1 VLSRVA
7 EALFWVGR
15 YVERSEDTARLLD
28 VHFHQVVEDPD
39 TDEGETCRVLAAV
52 MGVDSEA
59 GSDVDSDADSPRD
72 IRAALEIL
80 GYQADNP
87 SSIVGALHAARQNA
101 RGVRESLSADI
112 WECLNTTH
120 HELPTRIEAAR
131 EFGPAPF
138 FSYVRHRAAMLAGH
152 ADATMSRD
160 HGYDFLVLGR
170 SVERVDMT
178 ARLLAATLS
187 TPSPEDGWIATLRAC
202 SAHEAYLRTY
212 QRGVEP
218 QLVLEFL
225 LLDRLFPRS
234 VFHALVVGEE
244 ALTRL
249 DPDAGRVGAGNDAR
263 RAIGRTRTDLEFMP
277 AELVLENLPK
287 RLHDLQSVMSEVSDA
302 VSRRFFD
309 GSATIGWSL
318 EESQR

>member
-1 VLSRVA
+1 MLSRVA

-28 VHFHQVVEDPD
+28 VHFHQVVEDPA
-39 TDEGETCRVLAAV
+39 TDEAETCRVLAAV
-52 MGVDSEA
+52 MGVDTVSET
-59 GSDVDSDADSPRD
+59 PQD
-72 IRAALEIL
+72 IRETLEVL

-87 SSIVGALHAARQNA
+87 SSIVGAMVAARQNA
-101 RGVRESLSADI
+101 RGARESLSADI

-120 HELPTRIEAAR
+120 HEIPAWIGAAR
-131 EFGPAPF
+131 AFGPAPF

-178 ARLLAATLS
+178 ARLLAATVS
-187 TPSPEDGWIATLRAC
+187 TPAPEDGWIATLRAC

-212 QRGVEP
+212 QRAVEP

-234 VFHALVVGEE
+234 VFHALVVGED

-263 RAIGRTRTDLEFMP
+263 RAIGRTRTDLEFLP
-277 AELVLENLPK
+277 AELVLEDLPK
-287 RLHDLQSVMSEVSDA
+287 RLHDLQTGMSEVSDA